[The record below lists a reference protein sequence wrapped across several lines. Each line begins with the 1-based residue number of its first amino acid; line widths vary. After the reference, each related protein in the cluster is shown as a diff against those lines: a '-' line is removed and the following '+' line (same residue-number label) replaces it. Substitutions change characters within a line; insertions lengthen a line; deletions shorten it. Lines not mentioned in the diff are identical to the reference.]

1 MAKIRP
7 LGDRVVVKPDP
18 KEETTRSGIIIPDT
32 AKEKP
37 QEGTVTAVGSGR
49 LQDNGGR
56 SAMELHEGDHVL
68 FAKYGGTEIILDDET
83 YLVLR
88 ETDVLAVIF
97 LKTAFFALSE
107 RQLREQRWL
116 NG

>member
-7 LGDRVVVKPDP
+7 LSDRVVVKPEL
-18 KEETTRSGIIIPDT
+18 KEEKTRSGIIIPDT

-37 QEGTVTAVGSGR
+37 QEGTVIAVGSGR
-49 LQDNGGR
+49 LLDNGQR
-56 SAMELHEGDHVL
+56 SVMELREGDHVL

-88 ETDVLAVIF
+88 ETDVLAVF
-97 LKTAFFALSE
+97 D
-107 RQLREQRWL
+107 
-116 NG
+116 

>member
-7 LGDRVVVKPDP
+7 LGDRVVVRPDS

-37 QEGTVTAVGSGR
+37 QQGAVIAVGNGR
-49 LQDNGGR
+49 LLDNGGR
-56 SAMELHEGDHVL
+56 SVMELHEGDRVL
-68 FAKYGGTEIILDDET
+68 FAKYGGTEIILDDEI

-88 ETDVLAVIF
+88 ENDVLAI
-97 LKTAFFALSE
+97 LD
-107 RQLREQRWL
+107 
-116 NG
+116 

>member
-7 LGDRVVVKPDP
+7 LGDRVVVKPDSR
-18 KEETTRSGIIIPDT
+18 EETTKGGIVIPDT

-49 LQDNGGR
+49 LLDNGVR
-56 SAMELHEGDHVL
+56 SEMELHEGNHIL
-68 FAKYGGTEIILDDET
+68 FAKYGGTEIILDDEI

-88 ETDVLAVIF
+88 ESDVLGV
-97 LKTAFFALSE
+97 LD
-107 RQLREQRWL
+107 
-116 NG
+116 

>member
-7 LGDRVVVKPDP
+7 LGDRVVVKPQP
-18 KEETTRSGIIIPDT
+18 KEEKTRSGIVIPDT

-49 LQDNGGR
+49 LLDNGER
-56 SAMELHEGDHVL
+56 AAMELREGDHVL
-68 FAKYGGTEIILDDET
+68 FAKYGGTDIILDDEN

-88 ETDVLAVIF
+88 ETDILAV
-97 LKTAFFALSE
+97 LD
-107 RQLREQRWL
+107 
-116 NG
+116 

>member
-7 LGDRVVVKPDP
+7 LDDRVVVKPDLR
-18 KEETTRSGIIIPDT
+18 EETTRGGIIIPDT

-49 LQDNGGR
+49 LLDNGGR
-56 SAMELHEGDHVL
+56 SVMELREGDHVL
-68 FAKYGGTEIILDDET
+68 FAKYGGTEIILDDEI

-88 ETDVLAVIF
+88 ESDILAVID
-97 LKTAFFALSE
+97 
-107 RQLREQRWL
+107 
-116 NG
+116 